1 MEPNEPS
8 GFSDERVVLRERVEQ
23 LEGELARFRHD
34 EEFLVQTLVS
44 AARHAS
50 ELRDSAKAE
59 GEIIIREATAEA
71 ERRTAVL
78 EGQRRAAAQEL
89 ARLQQIAE
97 ETRQGLSSLLTTLLG
112 ELNTEPAEELAA
124 EAPVSEESSAS
135 SGGELDAALEERMQ
149 SVIEPEPELV
159 ASADDAEAAPFADET
174 SEPE

>member
-1 MEPNEPS
+1 MEPNETG
-8 GFSDERVVLRERVEQ
+8 GFSDEHVVLRERVEQ
-23 LEGELARFRHD
+23 LESELARFRQD

-59 GEIIIREATAEA
+59 GEIIVREATAEA

-112 ELNTEPAEELAA
+112 ELHAEPVEGLTA
-124 EAPVSEESSAS
+124 EAPANEVSSAS

-149 SVIEPEPELV
+149 SVIEPELV
-159 ASADDAEAAPFADET
+159 AILDAEAAPLADET
-174 SEPE
+174 SDPE